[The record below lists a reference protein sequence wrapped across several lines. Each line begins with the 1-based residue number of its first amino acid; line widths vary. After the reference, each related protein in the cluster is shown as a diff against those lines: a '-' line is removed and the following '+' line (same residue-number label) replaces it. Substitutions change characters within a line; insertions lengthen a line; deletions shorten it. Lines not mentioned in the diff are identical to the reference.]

1 MAELD
6 QVLTAVQ
13 DVKSDVKEL
22 RRDTGEFK
30 LATVAALARVEEQVK
45 NNAST
50 ADEAK
55 KEARKASGVIAMIVS
70 GVVVGLAKVS
80 GLLAK

>member
-13 DVKSDVKEL
+13 DVKTDVKEL

-30 LATVAALARVEEQVK
+30 LVTVAALARVEEQVK
-45 NNAST
+45 NNACA

-55 KEARKASGVIAMIVS
+55 KEAKKASGIIATIVS
-70 GVVVGLAKVS
+70 GLVFGLAKISDLIV
-80 GLLAK
+80 K